1 MSRAPDI
8 LYLANARI
16 PSEKAH
22 VYQILKMCEAWNALG
37 YQVELAYP
45 GRQNTARMAQVSDLA
60 GYYGLGPAF
69 CRTRLVRLPSLDL
82 IKLLTLDLPQLNRT
96 PLVQAAFYL
105 QSVTFALACAWY
117 LRRSRAGIVYT
128 RDLAVL
134 GLTRLL
140 GRARK
145 RWYLELHDAPRGAA
159 RLAWRLVMPRLAG
172 IICIT
177 EGLARWCRAHGAHGI
192 PLIVAPD
199 AVDPALLAAAPA
211 RAEARRLLGL
221 PQDRPVACYT
231 GHLYRWKGVYTLAD
245 AARLLPPEW
254 LVCIVGGVGEHLDAL
269 RRYVAARSGGAEVRL
284 PGYVPPAQVPIWLA
298 AADVLVLPNSA
309 QDPISREYTSPLKLF
324 EYMAAGR
331 PIVASDLPSLR
342 EVLEHGRNAWLVA
355 PDDPAALAGALCTV
369 RDDPALAG
377 RLAERAH
384 ADVAAYT
391 WEARARR
398 LAAWLF
404 HRKSESR

>member
-1 MSRAPDI
+1 MSEAADI

-22 VYQILKMCEAWNALG
+22 VYQILKMCEAWNTLG
-37 YQVELAYP
+37 YRVEVAYP

-60 GYYGLGPAF
+60 AYYGLGPAF
-69 CRTRLVRLPSLDL
+69 SRTRLVRLPSFDL
-82 IKLLTLDLPQLNRT
+82 IKLLTLDLPQLNRA

-105 QSVTFALACAWY
+105 QSVTFAFACAWH
-117 LRRSRAGIVYT
+117 LRRSRASVVYT

-140 GRARK
+140 GAATK
-145 RWYLELHDAPRGAA
+145 HWYLELHDAPRGAA
-159 RLAWRLVMPRLAG
+159 RLAWRLVVPRLDG
-172 IICIT
+172 IVCIT
-177 EGLARWCRAHGAHGI
+177 EGLAQWCRAHGADGM
-192 PLIVAPD
+192 PLLVAPD
-199 AVDPALLAAAPA
+199 GADPARFAAAPPQ
-211 RAEARRLLGL
+211 AEARRLLGL
-221 PQDRPVACYT
+221 PPDRPIACYT
-231 GHLYRWKGVYTLAD
+231 GHLYRWKGVYTLAA

-254 LVCIVGGVGEHLDAL
+254 LVCIVGGVDEDLEAL
-269 RRYVAARSGGAEVRL
+269 RRYVAAAPGRAEVRL
-284 PGYVPPAQVPIWLA
+284 PGYVAPAQVPLWLA

-309 QDPISREYTSPLKLF
+309 QAPISREYTSPLKLF

-342 EVLEHGRNAWLVA
+342 EVLTHGRNAWLIR

-369 RDDPALAG
+369 RDDPALG
-377 RLAERAH
+377 NRLATQAR

-391 WEARARR
+391 WEGRARR
-398 LAAWLF
+398 LAAWMF
-404 HRKSESR
+404 QSSG